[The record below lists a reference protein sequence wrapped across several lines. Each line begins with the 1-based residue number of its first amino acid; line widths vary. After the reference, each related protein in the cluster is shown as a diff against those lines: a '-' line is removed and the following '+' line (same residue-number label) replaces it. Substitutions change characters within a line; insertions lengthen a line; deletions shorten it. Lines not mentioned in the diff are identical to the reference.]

1 MDIIEQAIHN
11 VKLQLGVLPISR
23 EIAEEILRSDSNSYQ
38 SQLLQHIATDSFGAA
53 IPLNHSSLFTDAAKP
68 HIKNTSS
75 HGSTLEQGSDESAAN
90 MPKINSD
97 NSTTSGSTSEIPK
110 TNPDPPKKNV
120 TQHSQVTHKAWDP
133 ATRNQVFIIRQIY
146 TEYRETI
153 TSNLTKTWLSMRNS
167 MLQHASL
174 LPVPDETIIQ
184 FDENMKKF
192 ISRQILILQY
202 ESLRHIMRLVAS
214 PIPIG
219 YDVSSE
225 SIKTNEEMNRL
236 RVQAFMP
243 PGSDLL
249 LNYSQVVLLESSFAV
264 SQTHSKLE
272 KKRLAYLTG
281 LRIGDVSRW

>member
-1 MDIIEQAIHN
+1 
-11 VKLQLGVLPISR
+11 
-23 EIAEEILRSDSNSYQ
+23 
-38 SQLLQHIATDSFGAA
+38 
-53 IPLNHSSLFTDAAKP
+53 
-68 HIKNTSS
+68 
-75 HGSTLEQGSDESAAN
+75 
-90 MPKINSD
+90 
-97 NSTTSGSTSEIPK
+97 
-110 TNPDPPKKNV
+110 
-120 TQHSQVTHKAWDP
+120 
-133 ATRNQVFIIRQIY
+133 
-146 TEYRETI
+146 
-153 TSNLTKTWLSMRNS
+153 

-272 KKRLAYLTG
+272 KNG
-281 LRIGDVSRW
+281 LHI